1 MNIDI
6 VLDSHLTSS
15 ELTELGLLAE
25 KYGIRCLWNASYL
38 DGRDP
43 FCNLAQLA
51 RESKTIKVAPM
62 ALNGYEMH
70 PFRMAMN
77 LLTLNELA
85 QGRAEAMI
93 GGGGEVVMA
102 LQIPTEKR
110 VRYVREALEF
120 VIGATR
126 NRPFSYDGEL
136 FKVDNYDPQWPTAEP
151 PPFVWAGANRPQM
164 IEMAPKVADG
174 IFLSDLSITLSK
186 DIIERSL
193 NTRAKAGKPTDD
205 FRFNNFIAWYIY
217 DDLAEARHEARRW
230 IGFRALF
237 RDYMMLEFM
246 SQEEFEEILK
256 FIPEIYAMGPADTDS
271 VEGLDDELLDRCV
284 DELTLTGT
292 PENDLDRIIE
302 HLHEYKEIGVTEM
315 CIELK
320 KHQAHGI
327 KLLGEKVIPAL
338 K

>member
-102 LQIPTEKR
+102 LQIPTEKDR
-110 VRYVREALEF
+110 
-120 VIGATR
+120 
-126 NRPFSYDGEL
+126 
-136 FKVDNYDPQWPTAEP
+136 K
-151 PPFVWAGANRPQM
+151 
-164 IEMAPKVADG
+164 
-174 IFLSDLSITLSK
+174 
-186 DIIERSL
+186 
-193 NTRAKAGKPTDD
+193 
-205 FRFNNFIAWYIY
+205 
-217 DDLAEARHEARRW
+217 
-230 IGFRALF
+230 
-237 RDYMMLEFM
+237 
-246 SQEEFEEILK
+246 
-256 FIPEIYAMGPADTDS
+256 S
-271 VEGLDDELLDRCV
+271 VV
-284 DELTLTGT
+284 
-292 PENDLDRIIE
+292 
-302 HLHEYKEIGVTEM
+302 
-315 CIELK
+315 
-320 KHQAHGI
+320 
-327 KLLGEKVIPAL
+327 
-338 K
+338 